1 MVVVICLIT
10 WIVIIFSLIIFDD
23 ENVITLKQCI
33 YLSLL
38 VCCCICLGVS
48 MNTYRSSNENKKVE
62 KTDTIIK
69 QDTIYI
75 DENVLILDIKDR

>member
-1 MVVVICLIT
+1 MVVICFII
-10 WIVIIFSLIIFDD
+10 WIVIIFCMLIFD
-23 ENVITLKQCI
+23 EKNTMTLRHYI

-38 VCCCICLGVS
+38 VCCCICLGVN

>member
-1 MVVVICLIT
+1 MVVVICFII
-10 WIVIIFSLIIFDD
+10 WIVIIFCMIIFDD

-38 VCCCICLGVS
+38 VDCCICLGIN
-48 MNTYRSSNENKKVE
+48 MNICRSSNENKKVE
-62 KTDTIIK
+62 KKDTIK

-75 DENVLILDIKDR
+75 DDNVLILDIKDR

>member
-1 MVVVICLIT
+1 MNMVVVICLIT
-10 WIVIIFSLIIFDD
+10 WIVILFSLIIFDD
-23 ENVITLKQCI
+23 KNVITLKQCI

-48 MNTYRSSNENKKVE
+48 MNTYRSSNENKKI
-62 KTDTIIK
+62 DTIK

-75 DENVLILDIKDR
+75 DENVLILNIKDR

>member
-1 MVVVICLIT
+1 MIVVICLII
-10 WIVIIFSLIIFDD
+10 WIVILFSLIIFDE
-23 ENVITLKQCI
+23 ENVITLKQYI

-62 KTDTIIK
+62 KTDTIK

-75 DENVLILDIKDR
+75 DENVLILNIKDR

>member
-1 MVVVICLIT
+1 MVVVVISLIIF
-10 WIVIIFSLIIFDD
+10 IVIIFCMLIFDD

-33 YLSLL
+33 YLCLL
-38 VCCCICLGVS
+38 VCCCIFLGVS

-62 KTDTIIK
+62 KIDTIK

-75 DENVLILDIKDR
+75 DENVLILDIKNR

>member
-10 WIVIIFSLIIFDD
+10 WIVIIFALIIFDD

-38 VCCCICLGVS
+38 VGCCICLGVN

-62 KTDTIIK
+62 KTDTIK

-75 DENVLILDIKDR
+75 DENVLILNIKDR

>member
-1 MVVVICLIT
+1 MVVISFII
-10 WIVIIFSLIIFDD
+10 WIVILFSMIIFDD

-38 VCCCICLGVS
+38 VGCCICLGIS
-48 MNTYRSSNENKKVE
+48 MNTYRSSNENNKVE
-62 KTDTIIK
+62 KTDTIK
-69 QDTIYI
+69 QDTIYV

>member
-1 MVVVICLIT
+1 MVVICFII
-10 WIVIIFSLIIFDD
+10 WIVIIFCMLIFD
-23 ENVITLKQCI
+23 EKNTMTLKHYI

-38 VCCCICLGVS
+38 VCCCICLGVN
-48 MNTYRSSNENKKVE
+48 MNICVSSNENKKVE

-75 DENVLILDIKDR
+75 DENVLILNIKDR